1 MNAADPQ
8 AHVAPQAE
16 SLHAANI
23 RNLTK
28 AMGGEPVLRQMD
40 WSIPAG
46 RVIGLLGR
54 NGSGKTTLLECLLG
68 LRAPDFGEIRLFG
81 ETPRELSD
89 ATKARLGYVPQQS
102 ELFEWMTA
110 RDMLAFIGRHYA
122 RWEVDKVNALL
133 DRWSVA
139 PDRIIS
145 RLSVGEKQKL
155 SIIRAL
161 GHSPDFLVLDEPV
174 ASLDPAARREFLR
187 EVVSLSLDHDATVL
201 FSTHILTDLERVA
214 FDVAVLHGGK
224 ILLEGPLDRL
234 AEEVVRVRGPVEALS
249 QAKAWAIGPWRP
261 DAEKGV
267 LVRLPD
273 PALATEAGLKVEALS
288 LEDMFI
294 EVTQ

>member
-1 MNAADPQ
+1 MNAADPH
-8 AHVAPQAE
+8 ATAPQ
-16 SLHAANI
+16 SDLQHAANI

-28 AMGGEPVLRQMD
+28 AMSGEPVLRQLD
-40 WSIPAG
+40 WSVPAG

-54 NGSGKTTLLECLLG
+54 NGAGKSTLLECLLG
-68 LRAPDFGEIRLFG
+68 LRAPDWGEIQLFG
-81 ETPRELSD
+81 ESPRALSD
-89 ATKARLGYVPQQS
+89 ATKARIGYVPQQS

-110 RDMLAFIGRHYA
+110 RDMLAFIGRHYE
-122 RWEVDKVNALL
+122 RWDADKIIALL

-139 PDRIIS
+139 PDRTIA

-187 EVVSLSLDHDATVL
+187 EVVSLSLDQDATVL

-214 FDVAVLHGGK
+214 FDVAILHGGR
-224 ILLEGPLDRL
+224 ILMEGPLDRL
-234 AEEVVRVRGPVEALS
+234 AEEVVRVKGSPEALKL
-249 QAKAWAIGPWRP
+249 AEKWAIGATRGGM
-261 DAEKGV
+261 EGGL

-273 PALATEAGLKVEALS
+273 PALAAAAGLKVEALA

-294 EVTQ
+294 EVTQS